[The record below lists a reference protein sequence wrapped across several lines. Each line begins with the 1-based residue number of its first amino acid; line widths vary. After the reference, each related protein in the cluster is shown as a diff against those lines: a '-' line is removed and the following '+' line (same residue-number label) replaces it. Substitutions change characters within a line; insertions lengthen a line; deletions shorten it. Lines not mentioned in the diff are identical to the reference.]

1 MTDPV
6 VLINIF
12 EVPDSDAEEFIT
24 AWERTRDYLETLDAH
39 LDTALHQAASPGAD
53 FQFVNIAHWRSAE
66 EFTEAVQSD
75 GFRDAAM
82 GLRWPMHPML
92 YRVVSRG

>member
-24 AWERTRDYLETLDAH
+24 AWERTRNYLKTLDAH
-39 LDTALHQAASPGAD
+39 LETALHQAVSPGAD
-53 FQFVNIAHWRSAE
+53 FQFVNTANWRSAE

-75 GFRDAAM
+75 GFRDVAT
-82 GLRWPMHPML
+82 GLRWPIHPML